1 MEQKIDNK
9 INFIDKLIS
18 FYNNNKLKIYSII
31 IILLTLLILITFL
44 KLNNKK
50 KNNLISEKYIKA
62 GLYLTSNKEKSI
74 EIYEEIIL
82 SKNKFYSILALNT
95 ILEKDLVLDNKKI
108 LYYFTTIDEI
118 SKSNEQ
124 NNLISF
130 KRALYLIKTSN
141 IEEGKKILKDLIKKN
156 SKLKNLAEEILAN

>member
-1 MEQKIDNK
+1 M
-9 INFIDKLIS
+9 
-18 FYNNNKLKIYSII
+18 
-31 IILLTLLILITFL
+31 
-44 KLNNKK
+44 
-50 KNNLISEKYIKA
+50 
-62 GLYLTSNKEKSI
+62 
-74 EIYEEIIL
+74 
-82 SKNKFYSILALNT
+82 
-95 ILEKDLVLDNKKI
+95 DNKKI